1 LLIAPSPIAIRFS
14 LLHLLRNFVRL
25 LERFGSDFEAF
36 GGDFRGISSYLDAI
50 FVPFLEAVGDTEV
63 EELATLRLA
72 YFSEFPSSFADVTA
86 GCIFLRLVS

>member
-1 LLIAPSPIAIRFS
+1 M
-14 LLHLLRNFVRL
+14 RL

-36 GGDFRGISSYLDAI
+36 GGDFRGISSYFEAI

-63 EELATLRLA
+63 EELATLRLT
-72 YFSEFPSSFADVTA
+72 YFSELPTSFADVTA